1 MIWELMII
9 EGNKQKRQS
18 HMLQADRLK
27 CFPIDILLFFF
38 IYLTQPDA
46 NPYRQSLSMGAVFGT
61 ASRVAVDIPIVRWRC
76 FSHLPKKGCD
86 HMERI
91 LSIAILCMLLVA
103 TAGTAVA
110 VGREADDTYQ
120 AGKSPVY
127 QFDVT
132 FDGNLAGKLVINTA
146 EHTFVFNGKG
156 LEPGT
161 YYLRYTASGTHT
173 FASVV
178 VNKAGNVH
186 FEGTWEKPLNELP
199 AVPAFTL
206 IPICIEEIPLQAVLT
221 WWDWPDSCIFDSY
234 GNYCIYIFDAHE
246 STGCI
251 VSYKLDSTISRWGGT
266 VTEYEGTDPQLGSKR
281 YVIPIGPGYTAV
293 FVLTVVDMIGNT
305 NQAQVEFTY
314 P

>member
-1 MIWELMII
+1 
-9 EGNKQKRQS
+9 
-18 HMLQADRLK
+18 MLQANRLK

-38 IYLTQPDA
+38 IYLTQSNA
-46 NPYRQSLSMGAVFGT
+46 NPYHQSLSVGAAFGT
-61 ASRVAVDIPIVRWRC
+61 ASQVAVDIPIVRWRC
-76 FSHLPKKGCD
+76 FSHLPKEGCD
-86 HMERI
+86 HMKRI
-91 LSIAILCMLLVA
+91 LSIAILCMLLVV
-103 TAGTAVA
+103 TAGMAVA
-110 VGREADDTYQ
+110 NETYQ

-132 FDGNLAGKLVINTA
+132 FDGKVAGKLVINTA
-146 EHTFVFNGKG
+146 EHTFFFNGKG

-161 YYLRYTASGTHT
+161 YYLRYVASGTHT

-199 AVPAFTL
+199 AVPAFILVPCVEGT
-206 IPICIEEIPLQAVLT
+206 PLQAVLT
-221 WWDWPDSCIFDSY
+221 WGYWSNSCISDSY
-234 GNYCIYIFDAHE
+234 GNYCQYIFYADE

-251 VSYKLDSTISRWGGT
+251 TSYKLDSTITRWGGT

-281 YVIPIGPGYTAV
+281 YVIPYGSGYTAV
-293 FVLTVVDMIGNT
+293 FVLTVVDVIGNT